1 MNLSVSVCNA
11 TSSKAANTAYLA
23 HRLPPVVLQ
32 PCTVMSVTT
41 SLMAHTTH
49 TKAEVI
55 LGFGEKIQVHKEVIP
70 YSFTNLVAEVG
81 GFIALILGVS
91 FMDLPREQ
99 HRIKSGLTYCK
110 ATGLCQGGSGTA

>member
-55 LGFGEKIQVHKEVIP
+55 LGFGEKIRVHKEVIP

-91 FMDLPREQ
+91 FMDLPR
-99 HRIKSGLTYCK
+99 I
-110 ATGLCQGGSGTA
+110 GSAFRGRGTKD